1 MKNRA
6 PIRKLRGHLHSRHIS
21 RFFKGQAGFTLIE
34 LSIVVLI
41 VLVVGGIVVP
51 NTITFIRS
59 AKLQGAGSDFSG
71 LLQQDR
77 IRAVQDDA
85 YYSTYLVTS
94 GSLQVA
100 YVDLKAN
107 GGTGAD
113 TLDPLISI
121 PSEVVPI
128 AASSAPDTSNLKG
141 QFLPT
146 GSTLT
151 VSDGSSSTTPVTF
164 SPRGLPCTK
173 QTVTGG
179 TICNSA
185 GGATAFWVFFQDSY
199 TQVWEAVTISPAGR
213 IQRWRLDGSSWS
225 KM

>member
-1 MKNRA
+1 MKKR
-6 PIRKLRGHLHSRHIS
+6 IS
-21 RFFKGQAGFTLIE
+21 QMGQYPSQTRESKAGFTLIE
-34 LSIVVLI
+34 ISIVVVI
-41 VLVVGGIVVP
+41 VLVVGAIVVP
-51 NTITFIRS
+51 NIVSFIHG

-85 YYSTYLVTS
+85 YYATYIVTS

-100 YVDLKAN
+100 YVDLLAN

-121 PSEVVPI
+121 SGEVVPI

-146 GSTLT
+146 ASTLT
-151 VSDGSSSTTPVTF
+151 VNDGSSSTTPVTF
-164 SPRGLPCTK
+164 GPRGLPCTK

-199 TQVWEAVTISPAGR
+199 TQAWEAVTISPAGR

-225 KM
+225 KI